1 MTDLERFELLNELI
15 ERFSRFEIPE
25 SIICTELQEF
35 PTEDLL
41 AELKRRER
49 NNKSMDDTK
58 KVVRHIPLLDEVEQ
72 DGVTLK
78 KKKKNEV

>member
-1 MTDLERFELLNELI
+1 
-15 ERFSRFEIPE
+15 
-25 SIICTELQEF
+25 
-35 PTEDLL
+35 
-41 AELKRRER
+41 
-49 NNKSMDDTK
+49 MDDTK